1 MTVLTITINDPAF
14 DKKSSEVA
22 YLIGVLRTL
31 ETELGRGQGKVTSGT
46 ILGVSAAGVANTSLG
61 SWTYAASGSKD

>member
-1 MTVLTITINDPAF
+1 MTVLVITITDPVF

-31 ETELGRGQGKVTSGT
+31 ETEIGRGQGKVTSGT
-46 ILGVSAAGVANTSLG
+46 ILGVSATGVANTSLG